1 MKYFHFLNA
10 CSKKVFI
17 KINFAGILFFSIPYC
32 LFAQPDIR
40 SFNPASGATGTNVTI
55 KGRRF
60 SPVPAD
66 NVVNFGAVRAVV
78 SSASDTALTVAVPA
92 GASYHPITI
101 TVKGLTAY
109 SDKPF
114 VVTFPS
120 NNTINAGSFA
130 APSQFQASA
139 NPRNIA
145 VVDINGD
152 NKSDLAVA
160 NQTAGTLSIFK
171 NVGKSGNILFA
182 PKVDFTAGS
191 GSFDIAYGDFDGDG
205 KPDLAV
211 TNANSG
217 GSSTVSIFKNT
228 SSGQNIS
235 FANKTD
241 YECGA
246 SATGVAVGDLDGDG
260 KPDLIVASVNSVSI
274 FVFKNTS
281 TAQSVS
287 FASGISYFAGRPER
301 VSIGDLSGDGKPEI
315 VIADFNGL
323 VSVFKNESSNGN
335 ISLGSKMDYQA
346 GSFPVDVSI
355 GDLDGDNKADL
366 VVANF
371 VSNNISVLRNTS
383 FNGGISFAPKE
394 DYATGENPQIVSIND
409 ADGDGKADL
418 AVNSNTLHNASILK
432 NTSTKGNISFM
443 PKVDFAASYNPTSAK
458 LDDLNGDGK
467 PDLII
472 ANNTLG
478 NIAVYK
484 NIIPAQNVFAFS
496 KMPANTGANDNK
508 FKEGK
513 ASCLSNINVSPNPS
527 ANTAVLY
534 IPGNFINTTVNIADV
549 NGKILIRLAQVKT
562 DYISLPVEKLS
573 KGIYF
578 ITASNENG
586 SKVVKFIKE

>member
-1 MKYFHFLNA
+1 MKYFSYLNT

-17 KINFAGILFFSIPYC
+17 KISFAGFVFFSLPYC

-40 SFNPASGATGTNVTI
+40 SFNPASGPTGTSVTI

-60 SPVPAD
+60 SPVPAG
-66 NVVNFGAVRAVV
+66 NVVHFGAVRAVV
-78 SSASDTALTVAVPA
+78 SSASDTALTVTVPI
-92 GASYHPITI
+92 GASYKPITI
-101 TVKGLTAY
+101 TVNAHTAY
-109 SDKPF
+109 ADKPF

-120 NNTINAGSFA
+120 NNTIDVGSFA
-130 APSQFQASA
+130 APAEFQASA
-139 NPRNIA
+139 NPRNVA

-152 NKSDLAVA
+152 NKPDLAVA
-160 NQTAGTLSIFK
+160 NQTAGTLSVFK
-171 NVGKSGNILFA
+171 NVGKNGTILFA
-182 PKVDFTAGS
+182 SKIDFTAGS

-235 FANKTD
+235 FANKID

-260 KPDLIVASVNSVSI
+260 KPDLVVASVNSVSI

-281 TAQSVS
+281 TPQSVS
-287 FASGISYFAGRPER
+287 FAPGVSYNAGRPER

-315 VIADFNGL
+315 VIADFNGF
-323 VSVFKNESSNGN
+323 VSVFKNESSQGN
-335 ISLGSKMDYQA
+335 ISLGTKMDFEA

-355 GDLDGDNKADL
+355 GDLDGDNKPDL

-371 VSNNISVLRNTS
+371 VSNNVSVLRSTS

-394 DYATGENPQIVSIND
+394 NYATGENPQIVSIGD
-409 ADGDGKADL
+409 ADGDGKVDL

-443 PKVDFAASYNPTSAK
+443 PKVDFAATYNPTSAK

-484 NIIPAQNVFAFS
+484 NIIPAQNVSAYAKTTS
-496 KMPANTGANDNK
+496 NTGVNDNT
-508 FKEGK
+508 FKEPELG
-513 ASCLSNINVSPNPS
+513 SINVSPNPS
-527 ANTAVLY
+527 ANKAVLH
-534 IPGNFINTTVNIADV
+534 IPGNFVNATVHIADA
-549 NGKILIRLAQVKT
+549 NGKIVMRLMQIKNNST
-562 DYISLPVEKLS
+562 PLPVEKFA

-578 ITASNENG
+578 ITVLSEQG
-586 SKVVKFIKE
+586 SKVVKLIKE